1 MLSSTQSANHVNS
14 VQRLS
19 YCIFF
24 PHFHDFFTSQYTE
37 TEFKTGA
44 NLNVIIGPNGS
55 GKSSIVAGICLGLA
69 GKPGVLGRASSLADY
84 IKVGEEEAAVVVELW
99 AEDGNTT
106 VERRWGRDNKST
118 WSVGGRRCS
127 QKEVEEVVARLRIQV
142 DNLCQFLPQDKVH
155 DFSRQSSSQMLN
167 STVDAVGDL
176 QLKEKHRQLKDLQRS
191 ATEGEDLFD
200 RKRQLLQ
207 EKREK
212 CQRMEAEVAVF
223 EEKKRTEEKIRLLEG
238 RLAWAKVKEVQ
249 RESRAKKEAKEELE
263 KRLEKEE
270 RLIEPLKRALSDSA
284 AKKRRLEQKLVVDN
298 LKVKENRAKA
308 QNFSKKIERLEE
320 ELIAVE
326 EEKEEVMR
334 REEEKKANISRIK
347 ITIAEMEAEYQ
358 SMEEEVGEGKEEA
371 ESARKL
377 VRQRQRK
384 VEEKVEEREEAQ
396 QSLRRLRAAKE
407 ELSRELKELKSVEQ
421 QKLAVLR
428 KVNEDAL
435 RALLWLQDHKDTF
448 KGEVFPPFI
457 VSGNVLDP
465 SNAIFVENSISSRDL
480 ETFFFSD
487 VEDMNLFL
495 QITRQ
500 EKGWKK
506 VSAVLTP
513 ALASDSFQPEADQS
527 SLKAL
532 GLVSHVREM
541 VAAPDPVLS
550 FLCTNHSIH
559 KVAVFSPKA
568 ERFNDRLVDELN
580 LTKFFLGTKQ
590 QTVSKSQYSAAK
602 STLTKEVNSKGLLTV
617 SMDKERVRRLED
629 ELKGLEREE
638 VGMRAQHETTEKELA
653 ELNKA
658 LEEARRESKALEQK
672 RNFRTKVG
680 ARIEVEKR
688 NLRGLLAE
696 ADTSGEKNESLKRRV
711 REAVL
716 GMSRAAM
723 ALQEGIKE
731 VDQGQ
736 KAMEMTRLASF
747 PMEDLMERQR
757 VELEAATE
765 SLSELRG
772 NVAEARRELEESKR
786 LLGAALREARAATG
800 GGGSEPPI
808 DVANKWREGNLPGQK
823 ETIEVRQKKF

>member
-1 MLSSTQSANHVNS
+1 MLT
-14 VQRLS
+14 L
-19 YCIFF
+19 
-24 PHFHDFFTSQYTE
+24 QYTD

-69 GKPGVLGRASSLADY
+69 GKPGVLGRAASLADF
-84 IKVGEEEAAVVVELW
+84 IKVGEEEAVVVVELW
-99 AEDGNTT
+99 ADEGNTT

-167 STVDAVGDL
+167 STVDAVGDV
-176 QLKEKHRQLKDLQRS
+176 QLKEKHGQLKELQRS

-223 EEKKRTEEKIRLLEG
+223 EEKKRAEEKIRLLEG

-249 RESRAKKEAKEELE
+249 REGRAKKEAKEGLE
-263 KRLEKEE
+263 KQLEKEE
-270 RLIEPLKRALSDSA
+270 RQIEPLKRVLSDSK
-284 AKKRRLEQKLVVDN
+284 AKKQRLEQKLIADN
-298 LKVKENRAKA
+298 LKVKESRAKA
-308 QNFSKKIERLEE
+308 QNCSRRIERLEE
-320 ELIAVE
+320 EVVGVE
-326 EEKEEVMR
+326 DEREELGR
-334 REEEKKANISRIK
+334 REEEKRANISRIK
-347 ITIAEMEAEYQ
+347 ITIAELEAEYQ
-358 SMEEEVGEGKEEA
+358 SMEEEVGGGKEEV
-371 ESARKL
+371 EVARKL
-377 VRQRQRK
+377 VRQRQRQ
-384 VEEKVEEREEAQ
+384 VEEKQAEKEEGE
-396 QSLRRLRAAKE
+396 QSWRRLRAAKD
-407 ELSRELKELKSVEQ
+407 ELSRELKELQSVEQ
-421 QKLAVLR
+421 QKMAVLR
-428 KVNEDAL
+428 RVNEDAF
-435 RALLWLQDHKDTF
+435 RALLWLEDHKEKF

-465 SNAIFVENSISSRDL
+465 SNAIFVENSIPSRDL
-480 ETFFFSD
+480 QTFFFSD

-495 QITRQ
+495 RIIRQ

-513 ALASDSFQPEADQS
+513 TVASDSFQPGVDHS

-532 GLVSHVREM
+532 GLVGHVREM
-541 VAAPDPVLS
+541 VAAPDPVLA
-550 FLCTNHSIH
+550 FLCSNHAVH
-559 KVAVFSPKA
+559 KVAVFSTKA
-568 ERFNDRLVDELN
+568 ERFNDRLVEEFN

-590 QTVSKSQYSAAK
+590 QTVSQSQYSAAK
-602 STLTKEVNSKGLLTV
+602 STLTKEVKGKGLLTMR
-617 SMDKERVRRLED
+617 MDKERVVRLEG
-629 ELKGLEREE
+629 ELKEKEREE
-638 VGMRAQHETTEKELA
+638 EQVRSQHQTTETELA
-653 ELNKA
+653 ELNKD
-658 LEEARRESKALEQK
+658 LEEARKESKALEQK
-672 RNFRTKVG
+672 RNFKIKAG

-696 ADTSGEKNESLKRRV
+696 ADTNGEKDILKRRV

-716 GMSRAAM
+716 GMSKAVV

-736 KAMEMTRLASF
+736 RAMEMTRLASF
-747 PMEDLMERQR
+747 PMEDLVEQQR
-757 VELEAATE
+757 AELEAASET
-765 SLSELRG
+765 LSELRVKVRDAG
-772 NVAEARRELEESKR
+772 RELEESKR
-786 LLGAALREARAATG
+786 LLGSALREARAATG
-800 GGGSEPPI
+800 GAGSEPPI
-808 DVANKWREGNLPGQK
+808 DVANRWREENLPGQK
-823 ETIEVRQKKF
+823 EAVEVTEKVVWTQPSTLAKAVFLHFSLGPKLTPW